1 MIVISPGHGGHDPGV
16 VAPSGMT
23 ERQAAL
29 ETALT
34 LNWMLRR
41 MEYRTELTRST
52 DVWVPFAE
60 RTRLRPDQQML
71 ISIHYNSVG
80 AHRLVF
86 HQANGRSLCHAR
98 VLAAQA
104 GTTRVWSSDMSRF
117 GRLYI
122 DDCRAPAVLWEV
134 DPIDRYPLTP
144 EAARNYRIVQAGY
157 AALMVK
163 AFFPAVVVQPPEAQN
178 AANSDVGNR

>member
-1 MIVISPGHGGHDPGV
+1 M
-16 VAPSGMT
+16 A

-34 LNWMLRR
+34 LNWLLRG
-41 MEYRTELTRST
+41 MGYRTELTRST

-104 GTTRVWSSDMSRF
+104 GMTRVWSTDMSRF

-122 DDCRAPAVLWEV
+122 DDCRAPAILWEV

-144 EAARNYRIVQAGY
+144 EASRKYRIMQAGY
-157 AALMVK
+157 AVAMVR
-163 AFFPAVVVQPPEAQN
+163 AFFPVVAVQPQEAQ
-178 AANSDVGNR
+178 DV